1 MLHKVNVG
9 KKTRMSFSR
18 INEILDMPDLIEV
31 QKDSYRQFIEKGL
44 GEVLDD
50 ISPIKDFSEQIGRAH
65 V

>member
-31 QKDSYRQFIEKGL
+31 QKDTYRQFIEKGL

-50 ISPIKDFSEQIGRAH
+50 NSPIKDFSER
-65 V
+65 

>member
-50 ISPIKDFSEQIGRAH
+50 ISPIKDFFGA
-65 V
+65 VGA